1 MGKHLLET
9 QKFFCEATYQKF
21 HLRIYV
27 LEILLL
33 LSTHRIGSS
42 FNQNTFCSFVTYAE
56 GNICN
61 FLINISK
68 SKFIS

>member
-1 MGKHLLET
+1 
-9 QKFFCEATYQKF
+9 
-21 HLRIYV
+21 